1 MSVGFRCLFGLGED
15 EAGNQA
21 DQGESLNEGDTQEHG
36 GAQLTSHLGLTC
48 HALKCFTNEDADANA
63 RADGGNAVADG
74 GDVARDARFSGILYD
89 YVVH

>member
-48 HALKCFTNEDADANA
+48 HALKCFPNEDADANA
-63 RADGGNAVADG
+63 RADADRGSFAAQRPAVVPPRALCP
-74 GDVARDARFSGILYD
+74 R
-89 YVVH
+89 